1 MDTNEICR
9 FEEMVLFDV
18 IEQNPK
24 HILQKKKIFT
34 LQDYIF
40 QVMLHVKQLSEIFFP
55 VSAYNQVS
63 IFIEAYMTW
72 ATLV

>member
-1 MDTNEICR
+1 MDTNEICG

-24 HILQKKKIFT
+24 YILQKKKIFT
-34 LQDYIF
+34 LQDCIF
-40 QVMLHVKQLSEIFFP
+40 QVMLRVKQLSVIFFP

>member
-1 MDTNEICR
+1 MMIWIQMK
-9 FEEMVLFDV
+9 FAVLKKWSFSTLSNK
-18 IEQNPK
+18 IYPSE
-24 HILQKKKIFT
+24 KKIFT

-40 QVMLHVKQLSEIFFP
+40 QVMLHAKQLSVILFP

>member
-24 HILQKKKIFT
+24 YILQKKIFT
-34 LQDYIF
+34 LQDFIF
-40 QVMLHVKQLSEIFFP
+40 QVMLHVKQLSVILFP

>member
-18 IEQNPK
+18 IEQN
-24 HILQKKKIFT
+24 ISFRKKIFT

-40 QVMLHVKQLSEIFFP
+40 QVMLHVKQLSVILFP